1 MIKVQSQN
9 NLVACRPFE
18 KEVEEIHDK
27 RKLASI
33 SRYVTLAPLVTAMR
47 FKVGETVFEAG
58 DVVYVKGDRCN
69 AAWAKEQFQIDGF
82 VNNDGNPI
90 KFILVPVSEIIAHK
104 VWSPA
109 N

>member
-1 MIKVQSQN
+1 MKVQSQN
-9 NLVACRPFE
+9 NMVACRPFE
-18 KEVEEIHDK
+18 KEVEEVHDK

-33 SRYVTLAPLVTAMR
+33 SRYVTLAPLVIAMS
-47 FKVGETVFEAG
+47 FKMGDTEFSAG
-58 DVVYVKGDRCN
+58 DTVYVKGDRVN
-69 AAWAKEQFQIDGF
+69 TAWAKEQFQIEGF

-104 VWSPA
+104 IWSPA